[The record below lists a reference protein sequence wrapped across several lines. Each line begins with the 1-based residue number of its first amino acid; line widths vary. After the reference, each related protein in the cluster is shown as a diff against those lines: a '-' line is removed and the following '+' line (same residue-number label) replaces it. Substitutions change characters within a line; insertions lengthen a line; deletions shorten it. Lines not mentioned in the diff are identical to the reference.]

1 MTGRLA
7 FGSVHGRE
15 LRAQE
20 VAGFRLEEWTYD
32 PDFQFPRH
40 SHECAFLNL
49 PLHGSYTEEYGRR
62 TRTGQPLTLV
72 LQPAGEVHA
81 KHFQCAGCQTFD
93 ITITPRWLE
102 RIRELGLNLDGP
114 AEFSGGLPVWLV
126 LRLYKEFQANDAAA
140 QLAIEGLLIELL
152 AEVSRPTV
160 RVAEHRPPRWLHQA
174 RELLHSRFAES
185 LSLDEIAGAVGVH
198 PDHLARVFRQQFH

>member
-20 VAGFRLEEWTYD
+20 VAGFRLEEWAYD
-32 PDFQFPRH
+32 PGFQFPRH

-49 PLHGSYTEEYGRR
+49 PLHGSYTEAYGRK

-81 KHFQCAGCQTFD
+81 KQFQCAGGQTFD

-102 RIRELGLNLDGP
+102 RIGEIGVSLDGP
-114 AEFSGGLPVWLV
+114 AEFSGGLAVWLA
-126 LRLYKEFQANDAAA
+126 LRLYKEFHTADAAA
-140 QLAIEGLLIELL
+140 PLAMEGLVLELL
-152 AEVSRPTV
+152 AEVSRPPL
-160 RVAEHRPPRWLHQA
+160 RVVERRPPRWLRQA
-174 RELLHSRFAES
+174 RDLLHSHFAES
-185 LSLDEIAGAVGVH
+185 LSLDDI
-198 PDHLARVFRQQFH
+198 F